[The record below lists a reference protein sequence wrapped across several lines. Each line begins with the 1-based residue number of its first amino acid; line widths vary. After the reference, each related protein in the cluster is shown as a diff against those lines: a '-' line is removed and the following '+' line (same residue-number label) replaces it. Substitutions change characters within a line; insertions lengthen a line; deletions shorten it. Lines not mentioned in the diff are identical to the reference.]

1 MSCAESQ
8 LGFGFSR
15 LVLLE
20 RWPEGNETMEFRL
33 ILRGELPPDKR
44 GTVPVKHAIR
54 REHHPQLRTLWQQH
68 PALRGAFDPKMNIR
82 HSGRSR
88 IEELAN
94 DNDRFGFRFIPLVK
108 KRDFACSLD
117 ILLLRRQEPYRAF
130 DPVGDLDGR
139 VKTLI
144 DGLRMPQQ
152 HQEVGGYK
160 PAPDED
166 PFFCLMDDDSAIFN
180 FHVAVD
186 RLLIPAEPNEPQ
198 RDIIAII
205 GVRVT
210 TFAGH
215 QIAYMSGDF
224 F

>member
-1 MSCAESQ
+1 
-8 LGFGFSR
+8 
-15 LVLLE
+15 
-20 RWPEGNETMEFRL
+20 MEFRL
-33 ILRGELPPDKR
+33 VLRGHLPPDKR

-54 REHHPQLRTLWQQH
+54 RELHPQLRTLWQQH
-68 PALRGAFDPKMNIR
+68 PALRGAFDPKTNLR
-82 HSGRSR
+82 QKGQQSR

-94 DNDRFGFRFIPLVK
+94 DNDKFGFRFVPLVK
-108 KRDFACSLD
+108 KKDFACALD
-117 ILLLRRQEPYRAF
+117 ILLLRRQEPFRAF

-144 DGLRMPQQ
+144 DGLRMPQ
-152 HQEVGGYK
+152 HPQEVADYK

-180 FHVAVD
+180 FQVTVD
-186 RLLIPAEPNEPQ
+186 RLLVPAEPQELE
-198 RDIIAII
+198 RDVVAIV

-215 QIAYMSGDF
+215 QIAYMCGDF
-224 F
+224 